1 MDFAFQSP
9 TVEAKG
15 PMFNS
20 TCLFH
25 SKGIFS
31 LAKAFHGYVDG
42 GHSRGGGTRAVG
54 GWSMRKKEAGRDGCW
69 AVGCG
74 EEGGGSR
81 WWRRSWSR
89 GHE

>member
-42 GHSRGGGTRAVG
+42 GHSRGGGPELWAG
-54 GWSMRKKEAGRDGCW
+54 GP
-69 AVGCG
+69 
-74 EEGGGSR
+74 
-81 WWRRSWSR
+81 
-89 GHE
+89 